1 MYDCYPKF
9 LFIVVS
15 LVARGWKNKAERL
28 FISSVQQFIGG
39 QDTKTMRIKRR
50 REGRAKTGGSR
61 LSELRPEVKDRCLS
75 VQVQG

>member
-1 MYDCYPKF
+1 MEKQ
-9 LFIVVS
+9 
-15 LVARGWKNKAERL
+15 AERCS
-28 FISSVQQFIGG
+28 SSVQQFIGG